1 MFKDE
6 NRFIKFKPLAHWVS
20 ILQGLL
26 GFFSI
31 EIITGILGPRHHRCL
46 MLPWRLVSH
55 R

>member
-31 EIITGILGPRHHRCL
+31 EIITGILAIIVVLC
-46 MLPWRLVSH
+46 SH
-55 R
+55 GV